1 MFIRSSLVLAALAIP
16 LAAQNQGD
24 ATATFYRAYYLD
36 KEEAKSAEATA
47 KAIELYTKFLTA
59 NPSHALAGKAAY
71 NCMIL
76 HYSTGKFDA
85 ARAFGKTH
93 SALISKVEEAANA
106 SRESRRGGAG
116 GGGANSE
123 AAQKLMEAMRDAD
136 REGNERGRLMAAL
149 RRVGGS
155 SRGFSRG
162 GSDRGSRGG
171 FGGRGSDRGG
181 RGGSDRGGRG
191 GRSSRGGGGSSAAF
205 NIDISAM
212 KQADAVKAVEQM
224 VLSAERMI
232 DMMAQRGQAD
242 EADAVEAKLDKL
254 QDFVDDGKMKEG
266 QKLIEEL
273 KTSLGGASRRGR
285 GGDQGSQRRR
295 RGGDAGGDAGG
306 ERRRRGGD
314 TGTGEKKKDG
324 KIK

>member
-1 MFIRSSLVLAALAIP
+1 MFIRSSLVLATLALP
-16 LAAQNQGD
+16 LAAQTEGD

-47 KAIELYTKFLTA
+47 KAIALYTRFLTA

-76 HYSTGKFDA
+76 HYSTGKLEA

-93 SALISKVEEAANA
+93 SALISKVEAAANA
-106 SRESRRGGAG
+106 ARESRRGGGG
-116 GGGANSE
+116 GGGASSE
-123 AAQKLMEAMRDAD
+123 VAQKLMEAMRDAD
-136 REGNERGRLMAAL
+136 REGNERGRLMAAM

-155 SRGFSRG
+155 SRSFGRG
-162 GSDRGSRGG
+162 GDRGSRGG

-181 RGGSDRGGRG
+181 RGSRGGDRGGR
-191 GRSSRGGGGSSAAF
+191 SGGGSSAF
-205 NIDISAM
+205 NLDISAM
-212 KQADAVKAVEQM
+212 KKEEAAKAVEQM
-224 VLSAERMI
+224 VQSAERLI

-254 QDFVDDGKMKEG
+254 QDLVDDGKMKEG

-273 KTSLGGASRRGR
+273 KTTLGSSSRRGR

-295 RGGDAGGDAGG
+295 RGGDAGGDTGG

-314 TGTGEKKKDG
+314 TGTGEKKKG
-324 KIK
+324 EKIK